1 MSRPHKATYRL
12 WTAATFILLEAA
24 AIAILGASSSYR
36 SIWIN
41 SFSYNVKSHIW
52 AAQERTRI
60 YLRLSE
66 KNKELSEENARLWN
80 ELQRYHNLERK
91 GAIDSLG
98 SLRDNFECQ
107 LAQIVKIS
115 TNGQKN
121 YFIINKGRADGIY
134 PHCGVVTARGI
145 VGVTDIVSEHM
156 SYGRTLQNPQTTIS
170 ARLGHTA
177 VIGTLSWDG
186 IHSDRAILRPI
197 PLHASVSPSDTVWTS
212 GYSELFPP
220 YMPLGTVIE
229 ERTLNGA
236 SKEVTVKLFQDLSSL
251 NFVYVLKAVNH
262 DEIVS
267 LEERGASL

>member
-1 MSRPHKATYRL
+1 MSKPHKATYRL

-36 SIWIN
+36 SVWIN
-41 SFSYNVKSHIW
+41 SFSYKVKSGIW

-60 YLRLSE
+60 YLRLAE
-66 KNKELSEENARLWN
+66 KNRELSEENARLWS
-80 ELQRYHNLERK
+80 ELQRYHTLEQK
-91 GAIDSLG
+91 GEIDSLG

-115 TNGQKN
+115 TNAQKN
-121 YFIINKGRADGIY
+121 YFIINKGSADGVY
-134 PHCGVVTARGI
+134 PHCGVVTAKGI

-156 SYGRTLQNPQTTIS
+156 SYGRTFQNPQTTIS
-170 ARLGHTA
+170 ARLGHSS

-197 PLHASVSPSDTVWTS
+197 PLHTPVSPSDTVWTS

-220 YMPLGTVIE
+220 LMPLGTVIE
-229 ERTLNGA
+229 ERSINGA
-236 SKEVTVKLFQDLSSL
+236 SKELSVKLFQDLSSL
-251 NFVYVLKAVNH
+251 NFVYVLKAVHH
-262 DEIVS
+262 DEIIT
-267 LEERGASL
+267 LEEKGALL